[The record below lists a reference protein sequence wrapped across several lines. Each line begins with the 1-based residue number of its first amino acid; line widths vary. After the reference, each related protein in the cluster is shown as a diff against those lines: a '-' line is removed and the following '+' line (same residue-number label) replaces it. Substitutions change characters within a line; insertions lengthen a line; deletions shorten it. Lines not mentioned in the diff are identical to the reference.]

1 MGWGGRLVW
10 KREFKR
16 RGELLGAGESCS
28 HTRWRLGGK
37 WPCVRQEE
45 HLCLLP
51 QHTKGREEAAAG
63 VGRSVVVV
71 MAVSGGE
78 EGRLR
83 GWGCPGRKST
93 DSNMSGGLTKHHTL
107 DLNGPNLGLSA
118 TAQH

>member
-1 MGWGGRLVW
+1 MW

-51 QHTKGREEAAAG
+51 QHTKGRGEEAAAG
-63 VGRSVVVV
+63 VGRSVVAVV
-71 MAVSGGE
+71 MVVSGGE
-78 EGRLR
+78 EEWLR
-83 GWGCPGRKST
+83 G
-93 DSNMSGGLTKHHTL
+93 GG
-107 DLNGPNLGLSA
+107 
-118 TAQH
+118 AQEERARTPT